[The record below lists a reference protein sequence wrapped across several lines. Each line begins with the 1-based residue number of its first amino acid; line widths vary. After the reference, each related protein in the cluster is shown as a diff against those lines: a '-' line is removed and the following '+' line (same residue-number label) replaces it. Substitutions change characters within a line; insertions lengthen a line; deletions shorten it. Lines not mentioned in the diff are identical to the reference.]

1 LEKRICAG
9 LNMLKEEF
17 KHIIDTTKDLRKFGI
32 TVGGVLLAIGLL
44 LFYFG
49 KPSAI
54 YFAVIGGLLI
64 LFGGLFPQFLKP
76 LNKIWMGLAIILGF
90 IMSRVILTILFYLVL
105 TPIAVLAKLV
115 GKKFIVLKYDK
126 SANTY
131 WEKRT
136 NIHKKQIDYERQ
148 F

>member
-1 LEKRICAG
+1 
-9 LNMLKEEF
+9 MFKEEF
-17 KHIIDTTKDLRKFGI
+17 KHIKESERDLRKFGL

-44 LFYFG
+44 LFYFE

-54 YFAVIGGLLI
+54 FFAIIGGLLF
-64 LFGGLFPQFLKP
+64 LFGAVLPKILKP
-76 LNKIWMGLAIILGF
+76 LNRIWMSLAIVLGF

-105 TPIAVLAKLV
+105 TPIGILAKLV
-115 GKKFIVLKYDK
+115 GKKFMILNYDK
-126 SANTY
+126 SAKTY

-136 NIHKKQIDYERQ
+136 IVQKKPIDYERQ

>member
-1 LEKRICAG
+1 
-9 LNMLKEEF
+9 MLKEEF
-17 KHIIDTTKDLRKFGI
+17 KHIKETKKEFRKFGL
-32 TVGGVLLAIGLL
+32 TVGSVLVAIAVL
-44 LFYFG
+44 LFYFE
-49 KPSAI
+49 KPSAT

-64 LFGGLFPQFLKP
+64 LFGAMFPNILKP
-76 LNKIWMGLAIILGF
+76 INKIWMSLAIILGF

-105 TPIAVLAKLV
+105 TPVAILAKIV
-115 GKKFIVLKYDK
+115 SKKFIVLKYDK

-136 NIHKKQIDYERQ
+136 NIHKKQIDYDRQ

>member
-1 LEKRICAG
+1 
-9 LNMLKEEF
+9 MLKEEF
-17 KHIIDTTKDLRKFGI
+17 KHISEMKKDLRKFGI
-32 TVGGVLLAIGLL
+32 TVGGVLLAIGVV
-44 LFYFG
+44 LFYFE

-64 LFGGLFPQFLKP
+64 LFGALFPKILKP
-76 LNKIWMGLAIILGF
+76 LNRIWMSLAIILGF

-105 TPIAVLAKLV
+105 TPIAILAKIV
-115 GKKFIVLKYDK
+115 GKKFMVLKCDK

-136 NIHKKQIDYERQ
+136 NIHKKQIDYDRQ

>member
-1 LEKRICAG
+1 
-9 LNMLKEEF
+9 MLKEEF
-17 KHIIDTTKDLRKFGI
+17 KHIKETKKELRKFGL
-32 TVGGVLLAIGLL
+32 TVGSVLTAIAILL
-44 LFYFG
+44 LYFE

-64 LFGGLFPQFLKP
+64 LFGALFPQLLKP
-76 LNKIWMGLAIILGF
+76 LNRIWMGLAIILGF
-90 IMSRVILTILFYLVL
+90 IMSRVILTVLFYLVL
-105 TPIAVLAKLV
+105 TPIAILAKIV
-115 GKKFIVLKYDK
+115 GKKFMVLKYDK
-126 SANTY
+126 SAETY